1 MTKKKD
7 IMNKFRN
14 SSPKDIDKQVNE
26 LRLIKSKII
35 AHTFGEHKNV
45 AIPKEDMK
53 AFWAAK
59 KDIARL
65 LTIKNMWTKHG

>member
-14 SSPKDIDKQVNE
+14 SGLKDIDKQVNE
-26 LRLIKSKII
+26 LRLIKSKIRMK
-35 AHTFGEHKNV
+35 TFGEHKNV
-45 AIPKEDMK
+45 ALPKEDMK
-53 AFWAAK
+53 AFRNAK

-65 LTIKNMWTKHG
+65 LTIKNMRPKT